1 MRAFPRTHR
10 AVVFLREREGLT
22 TREVAHVV
30 GTSEANV
37 EQRLHRARVL
47 LRAGLEGGESATSLR
62 HAANACRAAG
72 LCQLPEDVRARARQR
87 IAELRASA
95 ER

>member
-30 GTSEANV
+30 GTSEANI

-47 LRAGLEGGESATSLR
+47 LRRIGGW
-62 HAANACRAAG
+62 
-72 LCQLPEDVRARARQR
+72 
-87 IAELRASA
+87 
-95 ER
+95 

>member
-1 MRAFPRTHR
+1 MNAGLRARLLRAMRAFPRTHC

-30 GTSEANV
+30 GTSEANI

-47 LRAGLEGGESATSLR
+47 LRRIGGR
-62 HAANACRAAG
+62 
-72 LCQLPEDVRARARQR
+72 
-87 IAELRASA
+87 
-95 ER
+95 